1 MYQKN
6 VANGYIISIVKGI
19 KDGNITEQEYSQI
32 VDKIQ
37 KKPIAPIGYEYRLR
51 NDLIWELRE
60 LPAEEE

>member
-32 VDKIQ
+32 VDKIK
-37 KKPIAPIGYEYRLR
+37 KKPIAPKGYEYLLR
-51 NDLIWELRE
+51 NDLIWELCE
-60 LPAEEE
+60 LPTEE